1 MLQKL
6 ILILICVLA
15 YGWEEVYDDD
25 GANSTCPFLQGEL
38 DAQDIPGF
46 NWTDGALLQTTRTCH
61 DELLSDL
68 QKQKEEI
75 ADLKSKLENATSE
88 AHRYK
93 ADAEDWKSLLDIELN
108 KTAAREEIEL
118 DKGERN
124 NTSILWHGWSW
135 IPSHNDTPGLVGTLA
150 ARVGAGFACDWLSD
164 ILEAPQPPPVHG
176 FYVKLLKLVLLLLWV
191 ALDVH
196 YGFTGLRVIC
206 GLLWVTVIYEL
217 AQLTTSPSQRHLVG
231 VTRFQIDETLV
242 LLIVWVLLASTL
254 LAALIRRCSLLLL
267 PTIIIQGAG
276 LTWSLLL
283 FVAFLVIGSFG
294 KVKPLAA
301 ALIFADHMAWERVVS
316 LAGSIVLLALQL
328 FFLTGSYRYY
338 RARAIWIQKNGRS
351 INRARRYPAGTKSL
365 STSSC
370 RLSHSLDTVIMP
382 KKNNANR
389 CLSQV

>member
-15 YGWEEVYDDD
+15 YGWEEMYDDD
-25 GANSTCPFLQGEL
+25 GANSTCPFLQ
-38 DAQDIPGF
+38 I
-46 NWTDGALLQTTRTCH
+46 
-61 DELLSDL
+61 SDP
-68 QKQKEEI
+68 
-75 ADLKSKLENATSE
+75 KSKLENATSE

-150 ARVGAGFACDWLSD
+150 ARVAGFACDWLLSD
-164 ILEAPQPPPVHG
+164 ILAAPQPPPVHG
-176 FYVKLLKLVLLLLWV
+176 FYVKLLKLVLLLFCV

-196 YGFTGLRVIC
+196 YGFVRDVFSTGLRVIC

-301 ALIFADHMAWERVVS
+301 ALNFADHMAWERVVS